1 MERLDRADIQGNVLQ
16 PYAFDHARH
25 LFARLPDP
33 LAGRTLLDELRG
45 QVETALP
52 WPGGAK
58 PDTTLNLA
66 LSYGGLDA
74 LGVSAPVL
82 AKFPLAFR
90 EGMLRRAPLLGDD
103 PGQFDPVWQGGRVH
117 LWLSIHARTR
127 AALDE
132 RVAALAT
139 KLRARAELLD
149 DGDLGGTLPNRIEHF
164 GFPDGISNPAVE
176 DGSAAAAG
184 SGSGKLGPDGRW
196 HGYAAGEFLL
206 GYPDEAAE
214 RSGGALPERL
224 ARNGTFVVY
233 RKLEQDVLAFRRY
246 VAATAS
252 ALAQDPELVAAKL
265 MGRWR
270 NGQPLVTAA
279 QPSANDAADLND
291 FNYAKDPAGARCP
304 LGAHIRRA
312 NPRDASGFTTLTDR
326 HRMLR
331 RGMPYGEALP
341 ELAASSGAS
350 RGPRGLLF
358 IAMNASLERQFEFVQ
373 RHWVNDGAISRQGY
387 DRDPICGAHLGSGK
401 LIVQGDPASGRAPLV
416 LTGLPRFVTTRG
428 GDYFF
433 MPSLTALF
441 ALASGSFLD
450 LRVSNPAQ
458 PALVSTSRPS

>member
-1 MERLDRADIQGNVLQ
+1 MERLDRADIQGNVLR
-16 PYAFDHARH
+16 PYAFGYAQH

-33 LAGRTLLDELRG
+33 LAGRALLEELRG

-52 WPGGAK
+52 WPGGSK
-58 PDTTLNLA
+58 PHTALNLA

-74 LGVSAPVL
+74 LGLSAPVL

-90 EGMLRRAPLLGDD
+90 EGMLRRAALLGDE
-103 PGQFDPVWQGGRVH
+103 PGQFDPIWQSGRAH
-117 LWLSIHARTR
+117 LWLSVHAQSR

-132 RVAALAT
+132 RVHALCM
-139 KLRARAELLD
+139 KVRARAELLD
-149 DGDLGGTLPNRIEHF
+149 YTDHAATLPNRIEHF
-164 GFPDGISNPAVE
+164 GFPDGISNPSVE
-176 DGSAAAAG
+176 DGSGEAAG
-184 SGSGKLGPDGRW
+184 IGSGKLGADGRW
-196 HGYAAGEFLL
+196 HAYAPGEFLL
-206 GYPDEAAE
+206 GHPDEADESA
-214 RSGGALPERL
+214 GGALPERL

-246 VAATAS
+246 VTEAGR
-252 ALAQDPELVAAKL
+252 ALGQDPELVAAKL
-265 MGRWR
+265 LGRWK

-279 QPSANDAADLND
+279 QPSANDASDLNE
-291 FNYAKDPAGARCP
+291 FNYANDSTGSRCP
-304 LGAHIRRA
+304 LGSHIRRA

-331 RGMPYGEALP
+331 RGMPYGELLP
-341 ELAASSGAS
+341 DHVDTDGA
-350 RGPRGLLF
+350 GKPRGLLF

-373 RHWVNDGAISRQGY
+373 RHWMNDGAISRQGY

-401 LIVQGDPASGRAPLV
+401 LIVQGDAASGRPPLV

-433 MPSLTALF
+433 MPSLSALF

-450 LRVSNPAQ
+450 LRISNPADPDQ
-458 PALVSTSRPS
+458 VSL